1 MFKYGTIPFGNTE
14 EVAMNM
20 KELGE
25 FIAAER
31 KRQGVTQLQLSQA
44 ADVGRRFVVEVESGK
59 ATVQAGKLLKVLDTL
74 GVSIV
79 LTTPEGV

>member
-14 EVAMNM
+14 EVAMKM
-20 KELGE
+20 KEVGE

-59 ATVQAGKLLKVLDTL
+59 ATVQADGALLFYTL
-74 GVSIV
+74 VWYNWY
-79 LTTPEGV
+79 